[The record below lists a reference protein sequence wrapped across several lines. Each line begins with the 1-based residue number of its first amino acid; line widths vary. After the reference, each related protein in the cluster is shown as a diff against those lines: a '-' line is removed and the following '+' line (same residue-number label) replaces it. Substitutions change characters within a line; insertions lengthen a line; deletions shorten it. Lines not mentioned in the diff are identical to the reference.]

1 MIFFGNKSPSQLQ
14 KIYITLSEVVVVV
27 VVVVVVYVADVVVV
41 VVDLISEFHHWVF
54 IELVS
59 KFEHRI
65 HPGEPTVRITERFDV
80 QEVNILSIFNTLY
93 STLQEEK
100 PYLVSWSMSNLHMTC

>member
-1 MIFFGNKSPSQLQ
+1 MGGACSPFSQVLDLV
-14 KIYITLSEVVVVV
+14 II
-27 VVVVVVYVADVVVV
+27 VYVVAVV
-41 VVDLISEFHHWVF
+41 VVDLILEFHYWVF
-54 IELVS
+54 IVLVS
-59 KFEHRI
+59 KFDHRI

-100 PYLVSWSMSNLHMTC
+100 PYFVSWSMSNLHMTC